1 MFKKG
6 IILDAIFGTSFII
19 SLILL
24 FQIVRFFGEF
34 SLFDPIGDAIGDVE
48 FTDLVF
54 SEIRETPSVD
64 KNVVLVNIGEL
75 SRQEIAQE
83 LQIISSYEPAVIGID
98 SYFWN
103 LKEDSLGDKLLNH
116 ALSDIENLVLV
127 SQLQYNYFTDKYDS
141 VKFSDPFFNIGET
154 GYANLETDALVQHNF
169 KVCRSFPP
177 KRIVNGEEE
186 LAFAVKVSELY
197 DKEKAE
203 TFLLRNE
210 EYEIINYRGNIMDH
224 GQTNFG
230 GRYIALDISD
240 VFQKRFTPELIKG
253 KIVLFGYLGQDFND
267 PSWEDKFF
275 TPLNNKYAGK
285 SNPDMFGLVV
295 HANIISMVLNE
306 EYIGEQSQISSII
319 TALIICFVT
328 VIFFTWIYR
337 RLPQWYDGLTKAIQ
351 VLIMLLLLTANVTI
365 FYWFNYKTSLTLATI
380 LIALTGD
387 SLEVAYGLIKNM
399 FSKRGRKLVFKVYQ
413 EN

>member
-1 MFKKG
+1 MFNRG
-6 IILDAIFGTSFII
+6 IILDAIFGFSFII
-19 SLILL
+19 SLVLL
-24 FQIVRFFGEF
+24 FQIVRFIGEF

-54 SEIRETPSVD
+54 SEIRENPSVD

-75 SRQEIAQE
+75 SRREIAHQ
-83 LQIISSYEPAVIGID
+83 LRIINEYEPAVIGID

-116 ALSDIENLVLV
+116 ALTNIENLVLV
-127 SQLQYNYFTDKYDS
+127 SQLQFNYLTEEYDS
-141 VKFSDPFFNIGET
+141 IRYSNSLFNVGKT
-154 GYANLETDALVQHNF
+154 GYANLETDALAQHNF

-177 KRIVNGEEE
+177 QKYIDGGFEP
-186 LAFAVKVSELY
+186 AFAVRVCELY
-197 DKEKAE
+197 DAE
-203 TFLLRNE
+203 VTKSFLNRNNE
-210 EYEIINYRGNIMDH
+210 FEIINFRGNVMGY

-230 GRYIALDISD
+230 GRYTALDISD
-240 VFQKRFTPELIKG
+240 VFQERFEPELIKG
-253 KIVLFGYLGQDFND
+253 KIVLFGFLGEDFDD

-275 TPLNNKYAGK
+275 TPLNSKYAGK

-295 HANIISMVLNE
+295 HANIVSMILNE
-306 EYIGEQSQISSII
+306 DYIGKQSKLSSMIA
-319 TALIICFVT
+319 ALMICFVT
-328 VIFFTWIYR
+328 VLFFTWIYR

-351 VLIMLLLLTANVTI
+351 LLVILLLLTANVFI
-365 FYWFNYKTSLTLATI
+365 FHWFSYKTNLTLATI

-387 SLEVAYGLIKNM
+387 SLEVCYGLIKNL
-399 FSKRGRKLVFKVYQ
+399 FSSRGRKLVFRVYQ

>member
-1 MFKKG
+1 MLKKG

-54 SEIRETPSVD
+54 SEMREDPSVD

-75 SRQEIAQE
+75 SRGEIARE
-83 LQIISSYEPAVIGID
+83 LQIINSYEPAVIGID

-116 ALSDIENLVLV
+116 ALSNIKNLVLV
-127 SQLQYNYFTDKYDS
+127 SQLEYNYFTDEYDS
-141 VKFSDPFFNIGET
+141 VKFSDPFFNMGVN
-154 GYANLETDALVQHNF
+154 GYANLETDALAQHSF

-177 KRIVNGEEE
+177 KRIINGEEE
-186 LAFAVKVSELY
+186 LAFSVKVVELY
-197 DKEKAE
+197 DERKARN
-203 TFLLRNE
+203 FLSRNE
-210 EYEIINYRGNIMDH
+210 EYEIINFRGNVMGY

-230 GRYIALDISD
+230 GRYAALDVYD
-240 VFQKRFTPELIKG
+240 VFQRKLEPEFIKG
-253 KIVLFGYLGQDFND
+253 KIVLFGYLGDDFND

-275 TPLNNKYAGK
+275 TPLNIKYAGK

-295 HANIISMVLNE
+295 HANIISMIINE
-306 EYIGEQSQISSII
+306 DYIGKQSQLSSII
-319 TALIICFVT
+319 TALTICFAT
-328 VIFFTWIYR
+328 VIFFTWIYK

-351 VLIMLLLLTANVTI
+351 VFIMLLLLTANI
-365 FYWFNYKTSLTLATI
+365 FIFHWFDYKTNLTLATI

-399 FSKRGRKLVFKVYQ
+399 FSRSGRKLVFRVYQ